1 MLTTKMSRE
10 LYRELETEDV
20 KKLKEGIKAIM
31 KDGGDL
37 ETTLKVLKIGIEEK
51 DALPFTF
58 KMTKK
63 LWKEVEKEMEGE

>member
-1 MLTTKMSRE
+1 MLTTKLSRE

-31 KDGGDL
+31 EEGGDL
-37 ETTLKVLKIGIEEK
+37 KTTLEVLKIGMEEK
-51 DALPFTF
+51 DALSFAF

-63 LWKEVEKEMEGE
+63 LWKEVEREM